1 MRLMFDA
8 RLRPLID
15 PPLNLA
21 GRFLARMGVTADA
34 ITLLGLAFGML
45 AALCIWARLD
55 AAALAL
61 IVASRLAD
69 GLDGAVARAT
79 RLTDRGG
86 FLDIVADF
94 AFYGAIPLAFALRDP
109 SANALPAAA
118 LLFTFY
124 LNGAAFLAFAALAA
138 KRGLETSAQGQKGL
152 YYLAG
157 LMEGA
162 ETILFFLAMA
172 LWPELFW
179 LMAWVFAALTLISAT
194 ARVIQAWT
202 SLRP

>member
-1 MRLMFDA
+1 MFDA

-21 GRFLARMGVTADA
+21 GRLLGRLGISADA
-34 ITLLGLAFGML
+34 ITLAGLGLGLGGALAIILAQDM
-45 AALCIWARLD
+45 AALLLI
-55 AAALAL
+55 LACR
-61 IVASRLAD
+61 IAD

-79 RLTDRGG
+79 TRTDRGG

-109 SANALPAAA
+109 ASNALPAAA
-118 LLFTFY
+118 LLCAFY
-124 LNGAAFLAFAALAA
+124 VNGAAFLAFAALAA
-138 KRGLETSAQGQKGL
+138 KRGIETQAQGQKSL
-152 YYLAG
+152 FYLSG

-172 LWPELFW
+172 LWP
-179 LMAWVFAALTLISAT
+179 AWFPALAWAFAALTLVSAA

-202 SLRP
+202 SLQE